1 MGSAGLTAVEGG
13 ITPLGRQDIHLPR
26 GGAVRTVLAS
36 GRGCAGCKTGKAW
49 GRGCGGGEGEDSRN
63 THLDKQT
70 WGGEEEALQVLEVKE
85 NKEEEA
91 LGGGKKEKHP

>member
-1 MGSAGLTAVEGG
+1 MGSVGLTAVEGE
-13 ITPLGRQDIHLPR
+13 ITPLGRQDVHLPR
-26 GGAVRTVLAS
+26 GGAVRTVLANGQS
-36 GRGCAGCKTGKAW
+36 GAGCKTGKAW

-70 WGGEEEALQVLEVKE
+70 SGEEAEVLQVLEAKE